1 MKVFNRVLTDE
12 LNEILSLKAE
22 ISFLENKYAAL
33 LEADQPLEILKEIRL
48 EIKRLKDKVLML
60 ENHALSLFN

>member
-22 ISFLENKYAAL
+22 ISFQENKYAAL

>member
-12 LNEILSLKAE
+12 LNEILSLKAK
-22 ISFLENKYAAL
+22 ISFQENKYAAL